1 MAKRTN
7 KDLHVLT
14 DALRV
19 IIERRLSNL
28 FPSDDLRSIRPR
40 SPSVTQNRSRSP
52 TRGRSRSTTPRRS
65 HSPQPD
71 NQSRSPAHSFHD
83 PIDELYGRVEEL
95 EDVGRASRED
105 LTARIA
111 ALEEG
116 NSEGSSAIS
125 VKELSVAAARRFTEI
140 TSDRN
145 ILDSAIKLQ
154 AGRLQT
160 ITGSFTAQLTRL
172 ELNTPAPLRSSSHSS
187 HSKAPDLPSV
197 RTRHSFPVL
206 RSRSPTLDPP
216 SKRRKFHEGGGF
228 LTVGPFPASQLSP
241 TDLFVSLIDRALPTF
256 HFTDSY
262 SVTLDPVFPYHLRVT
277 LKSAVDVQSLLK
289 AWGTG
294 ARTVGM
300 EEMNSDG
307 SNEPKPP
314 TKRDSQPPASTSQH
328 SQETTDRLTES
339 LAAENAEDDGQPL
352 APRMSHA
359 RATGTIHTKT
369 KFIPESVSEE
379 EDEDFDDLPDLEE
392 VSHSSDEG
400 SDSESD
406 FEMID
411 NEELADL
418 LSSKTV
424 PARGGAVSSKPQ
436 TRRKSSGTKR
446 KADESPS
453 VPPHKSSRCATV
465 EEVED
470 EDAPKIR
477 HPKPNGVGNA
487 EGTVGK
493 PGDKHYKC
501 RHGNRKTITI
511 TKGLLRKLKSTLPRG
526 NVPADGD
533 AAKAYLGKVETA
545 TSSILKGLERQA
557 RKVQG
562 DFEQEVLNR
571 LLAEWIIA
579 CDQPFDEVEKP
590 EFIRLMEYTHHGST
604 LNFKVP
610 GHTAVRNR
618 VMKMGEDTVEG
629 TRKMFALDSKVS
641 LSLDA
646 WTSRENSNHR

>member
-1 MAKRTN
+1 MSSYIPSDSTSATPGLSAAAPFADVLRTRSEDAPLPHSTKALEAARPPVAPPAYTQKGLGKTHAAGLRKAQDSLAANNGDIPSSSRLLPLSPSRPGVDDGEPLNGPPLGPPSTKRGVTRSATLPKGALGATSPAAGAPVIASHSPATDSLALDRSPTPPVSAPRISTVAHFGMTEYTDPKAETALHMAKRTN
-7 KDLHVLT
+7 KDLHVLA

-19 IIERRLSNL
+19 NETRVQRLEVDVNKVIIEHRLSNL
-28 FPSDDLRSIRPR
+28 FPSDDLRSTRPR

-111 ALEEG
+111 ALEED
-116 NSEGSSAIS
+116 NSEEGSSAIS

-160 ITGSFTAQLTRL
+160 INGELHSENKALRKDLDALQKDFAALQAQLTRL
-172 ELNTPAPLRSSSHSS
+172 ELNTPAPLRSSSDSS

-228 LTVGPFPASQLSP
+228 LTVGLFPASQLSP
-241 TDLFVSLIDRALPTF
+241 TNLFVSLIDGALPTF

-314 TKRDSQPPASTSQH
+314 TKRDSQPSASYRGSK
-328 SQETTDRLTES
+328 SNR
-339 LAAENAEDDGQPL
+339 GQL
-352 APRMSHA
+352 CAWSHL
-359 RATGTIHTKT
+359 
-369 KFIPESVSEE
+369 V
-379 EDEDFDDLPDLEE
+379 
-392 VSHSSDEG
+392 
-400 SDSESD
+400 
-406 FEMID
+406 
-411 NEELADL
+411 N
-418 LSSKTV
+418 
-424 PARGGAVSSKPQ
+424 
-436 TRRKSSGTKR
+436 
-446 KADESPS
+446 
-453 VPPHKSSRCATV
+453 
-465 EEVED
+465 
-470 EDAPKIR
+470 
-477 HPKPNGVGNA
+477 
-487 EGTVGK
+487 
-493 PGDKHYKC
+493 
-501 RHGNRKTITI
+501 
-511 TKGLLRKLKSTLPRG
+511 
-526 NVPADGD
+526 
-533 AAKAYLGKVETA
+533 
-545 TSSILKGLERQA
+545 
-557 RKVQG
+557 
-562 DFEQEVLNR
+562 
-571 LLAEWIIA
+571 
-579 CDQPFDEVEKP
+579 
-590 EFIRLMEYTHHGST
+590 
-604 LNFKVP
+604 
-610 GHTAVRNR
+610 
-618 VMKMGEDTVEG
+618 
-629 TRKMFALDSKVS
+629 
-641 LSLDA
+641 
-646 WTSRENSNHR
+646 